1 MPFKDIKQN
10 YPVYILDKNELE
22 LIQGKALSVSFPRLQ
37 VNPNTGKTEMV
48 VDISI
53 SAKDNVATYAIPEN
67 SSITYAGDLV
77 LATDKS
83 QLVSEIEAMKNAAEQ
98 VLSSVDHQRK
108 VLDTSTKLLSE
119 LNPVFKEKQE
129 TEQRFSN
136 IESNVNELKSMIL
149 DLIKK
154 LE

>member
-1 MPFKDIKQN
+1 
-10 YPVYILDKNELE
+10 
-22 LIQGKALSVSFPRLQ
+22 
-37 VNPNTGKTEMV
+37 
-48 VDISI
+48 
-53 SAKDNVATYAIPEN
+53 
-67 SSITYAGDLV
+67 
-77 LATDKS
+77 
-83 QLVSEIEAMKNAAEQ
+83 MKNAAEQ

-108 VLDTSTKLLSE
+108 ILDTSTKLLSE